1 MTQGGIS
8 SHTSELAD
16 EPNVLLLGDAYIRGS
31 MAGYI
36 WEKHAPAIRILKS
49 GAEAYWPRES
59 SEPNYWETPN
69 LQFSPFGIGTLAAGV
84 VQVLGPKVVAVPGGH
99 SIGGFT
105 GFARRYSNAI
115 KLEQQHRE
123 RLAAVWMDETAQ
135 KLLNVLDRETS
146 IRWENLPH
154 RAESDW
160 SEAARAAALLV
171 GANLCEVSP
180 TRIRL
185 NEYGDRLLA
194 ELSSDDPVDAEVEH

>member
-1 MTQGGIS
+1 MTQGEIS

-16 EPNVLLLGDAYIRGS
+16 EPNDLLLSEAYISAS
-31 MAGYI
+31 MAGSV
-36 WEKHAPAIRILKS
+36 WGKVVPAIRILKS
-49 GAEAYWPRES
+49 GAGAYWPRES
-59 SEPNYWETPN
+59 SEHTYWQTPN
-69 LQFSPFGIGTLAAGV
+69 LQFSPFGIGTLGAGV
-84 VQVLGPKVVAVPGGH
+84 VQVGARNVAVPGAH
-99 SIGGFT
+99 SVGSFT
-105 GFARRYSNAI
+105 GFARRYSNVI
-115 KLEQQHRE
+115 KVEQQHRE
-123 RLAAVWMDETAQ
+123 RLAAVWLDETAQ

-194 ELSSDDPVDAEVEH
+194 ELFSDDPVAAEVEH